1 MEPARRS
8 AAAPIEIDLPD
19 AGQSVLTPLTGEE
32 ELRARAAFLDHLTTE
47 LGRAAEVRFPAYT
60 PEERLR
66 LHALAEPLSVRL
78 GTPVRAET
86 RDVTAVWFV
95 RAV

>member
-1 MEPARRS
+1 PPPRPPPRGPPPRRPR
-8 AAAPIEIDLPD
+8 AAP
-19 AGQSVLTPLTGEE
+19 PLRRRCGP
-32 ELRARAAFLDHLTTE
+32 RRVS
-47 LGRAAEVRFPAYT
+47 RAAEVRFPAYT

-66 LHALAEPLSVRL
+66 LHALAEPLSARL

>member
-1 MEPARRS
+1 M
-8 AAAPIEIDLPD
+8 
-19 AGQSVLTPLTGEE
+19 
-32 ELRARAAFLDHLTTE
+32 
-47 LGRAAEVRFPAYT
+47 RFPAYT

-95 RAV
+95 RAVRTPYRPPR